1 MRRGEVLGL
10 RWDDV
15 DTSAGRVAVR
25 RGSVEV
31 NYDVQSSDPKSAKG
45 KRSVTLDVETTKAL
59 VDHRR
64 RQAEERLAAGLGG
77 RSELVFTRPDGTR
90 LQPQHVSRSFGV
102 RYRRAG
108 LSPIRLHDLRQTSAT
123 LARTAGAHPTV
134 VSPSPR
140 PPPNPN

>member
-1 MRRGEVLGL
+1 MWVLLCTTCMRRGEVLGL

-64 RQAEERLAAGLGG
+64 RTAAERLAPGPGG
-77 RSELVFTRPDGTR
+77 QPGPGFPRSDGHRP
-90 LQPQHVSRSFGV
+90 
-102 RYRRAG
+102 
-108 LSPIRLHDLRQTSAT
+108 
-123 LARTAGAHPTV
+123 
-134 VSPSPR
+134 
-140 PPPNPN
+140 